1 FRFADHIDAREALE
15 DLFPQDAQL
24 HLGDAIAHAA
34 MNAEAKR
41 NMMAG
46 PVAVDAEFI
55 GPLDHLFVAI
65 ARDVPHDDAVAL
77 PDLVALELDIAE
89 RSAAH
94 MGERRLVGMISET
107 MLVTRLGSLRSF
119 SYSSGFWFSASRP
132 PDIELRVVSLPP
144 TISSIR
150 LPRYSIGL
158 SSMFLVAGSCAS
170 SEMKSNLGG
179 AAWRSCH
186 SRVKYCRHSIRISCR
201 RCIVIAVLPTV
212 SDDVVVSD
220 Q

>member
-1 FRFADHIDAREALE
+1 TAEALSRNAYRYLGDAEYKIGHQPFRFADHIDAREALE

-89 RSAAH
+89 RRAAH
-94 MGERRLVGMISET
+94 MGERRLVADDLRDHVGDQAR
-107 MLVTRLGSLRSF
+107 LVAQLLVFVRILVQREQAAGYRV
-119 SYSSGFWFSASRP
+119 AR
-132 PDIELRVVSLPP
+132 RVVAADDQQHQ
-144 TISSIR
+144 
-150 LPRYSIGL
+150 
-158 SSMFLVAGSCAS
+158 VA
-170 SEMKSNLGG
+170 KILD
-179 AAWRSCH
+179 
-186 SRVKYCRHSIRISCR
+186 RIVEHVPGR
-201 RCIVIAVLPTV
+201 RIVRQQRDEIEFG
-212 SDDVVVSD
+212 
-220 Q
+220 